1 MIFDEP
7 VRGRIPPAWFWAL
20 PGIDRVKAI
29 YLGLLP
35 LPPVAHL
42 LGVRA
47 AHVGPGSGTWT
58 MPAAS
63 MFEAETGTLDTAPL
77 QETALLDVAITTLPP
92 GVDATSLTV
101 SVTYLRPIRAE
112 PGNLLAGAR
121 VINAS
126 RFFVFSELEIEDPK
140 GRRIAHA
147 SSHLELQL
155 RGEDEPVAE
164 IGGMNKIASSAAAAA

>member
-29 YLGLLP
+29 YQGLLP

-47 AHVGPGSGTWT
+47 AHVGPGSGTWS
-58 MPAAS
+58 MPAAG

-77 QETALLDVAITTLPP
+77 QETALLDVAITILPP
-92 GVDATSLTV
+92 GMDARSLTV
-101 SVTYLRPIRAE
+101 SVNYLRPIRSE
-112 PGNLLAGAR
+112 PGNLLA
-121 VINAS
+121 
-126 RFFVFSELEIEDPK
+126 
-140 GRRIAHA
+140 
-147 SSHLELQL
+147 
-155 RGEDEPVAE
+155 
-164 IGGMNKIASSAAAAA
+164 